1 MSESEQKDEATAPV
15 VEGSTGISDSVDK
28 ERAGTVSSRE
38 KRRLEQNRIRA
49 REARKRDKAKCQQMQ
64 EAIFG
69 LTRENQQLKLRNKL
83 LVSELSMVLQAQ
95 GAAPPQQVSQ
105 VLGLPTG
112 VASSVMIPQLPV
124 IVQQPSLIVQKP
136 ATQNPVQQ
144 LCHADAQQYMG
155 IHQMEK
161 ANPNSMQN
169 MQASSFAHVAQI
181 PADGRSVSS
190 AGVHIP
196 ASVGS
201 DANVLWSQLQHA
213 QNAGL
218 PPGHSLSSHVAR
230 QIFPS
235 SGKPQSFL

>member
-1 MSESEQKDEATAPV
+1 MEINAYDWV
-15 VEGSTGISDSVDK
+15 VSLLLIIVD
-28 ERAGTVSSRE
+28 
-38 KRRLEQNRIRA
+38 LN
-49 REARKRDKAKCQQMQ
+49 
-64 EAIFG
+64 FF
-69 LTRENQQLKLRNKL
+69 LHF
-83 LVSELSMVLQAQ
+83 LSL
-95 GAAPPQQVSQ
+95 GFPQVSQ

-218 PPGHSLSSHVAR
+218 PPGHSLSSHAAR

-235 SGKPQSFL
+235 SGKPQSFLWWWKWSNGSV